1 MDKHKYNLIYIWKK
15 RGVISEDYNKL
26 YENHMSINNC
36 KLCNIEFD
44 KNIRSQWRTLDHDHN
59 TGFYRQTICY
69 KCNIQFDRKESKM
82 YKNNKIGFKNISF
95 YSNSFRYEKMIKNK
109 RVRKYFKTLKEA
121 LVYKFIQ
128 ELKNK
133 IKK

>member
-15 RGVISEDYNKL
+15 RGVISENYNKL

-69 KCNIQFDRKESKM
+69 
-82 YKNNKIGFKNISF
+82 
-95 YSNSFRYEKMIKNK
+95 
-109 RVRKYFKTLKEA
+109 
-121 LVYKFIQ
+121 
-128 ELKNK
+128 
-133 IKK
+133 